1 MTRSAG
7 GLTLRQLGPS
17 VYLPSGVYSTAI
29 GAVAPV
35 VVLSAT
41 GLGASLATAALVA
54 AMVGLGQIAGSLP
67 AGVLI
72 ARIGEQRTMVAATAL
87 ALPALGAC
95 LLARDVLMLGAAVAL
110 LGVAGAAWIVARHAY
125 LAEAVRPSLR
135 ARAMST
141 LGGVSRIGTFIGP
154 FLGAAAMH
162 VAGLKGAYLVAM
174 AGVGIATVLLALL
187 PPVPHDRPPQTG
199 AARARLWTVIRDN
212 RRTLRTLGLGVLLVG
227 ALRASRQT
235 IVPLWGASLDLDP
248 ATIGLI
254 YGCSGAVDMLLFYPA
269 GRLMDRRGRRWA
281 AVPAM
286 TLLGVAHALLPL
298 AGDAPGLAA
307 AAMLMGLGNG
317 LSAGLIL
324 TIGADASPAE
334 GRAQFL
340 GAWRLCAD
348 VGNGGGPLAIG
359 AVTAAASLTAA
370 ALTVGAAGLL
380 AAALLY
386 RWVPADADLAA
397 APRAQRSEATT
408 PPLTATDG
416 D

>member
-1 MTRSAG
+1 MTEPGG
-7 GLTLRQLGPS
+7 GLTLRQIGLS
-17 VYLPSGVYSTAI
+17 VYLPSGVYSTGI

-87 ALPALGAC
+87 ALPALCAC
-95 LLARDVLMLGAAVAL
+95 MLAPNVLLLGAAVAL

-141 LGGVSRIGTFIGP
+141 LGGVARIGTFIGP

-162 VAGLKGAYLVAM
+162 FAGLKGAYLVAIT
-174 AGVGIATVLLALL
+174 GVGTATVLLALL
-187 PPVPHDRPPQTG
+187 PPVPHDRPVVAGQ
-199 AARARLWTVIRDN
+199 ARAGLWTVIHDN
-212 RRTLRTLGLGVLLVG
+212 RRTLRTLGLGITLVG
-227 ALRASRQT
+227 AMRASRQT

-269 GRLMDRRGRRWA
+269 GRLMDRHGRRWA

-286 TLLGVAHALLPL
+286 ALLGLATALLPL
-298 AGDAPGLAA
+298 ATSAPGLAA

-317 LSAGLIL
+317 LSAGLVL
-324 TIGADASPAE
+324 TIGADVSPAE

-348 VGNGGGPLAIG
+348 VGNGGGPLVIG
-359 AVTAAASLTAA
+359 AVTAAVSLTAA

-380 AAALLY
+380 AATLLY
-386 RWVPADADLAA
+386 RWIPAHAA
-397 APRAQRSEATT
+397 HPAQTAPRN
-408 PPLTATDG
+408 
-416 D
+416 

>member
-1 MTRSAG
+1 MTGTAE

-17 VYLPSGVYSTAI
+17 VYLPSGVYSTAL

-54 AMVGLGQIAGSLP
+54 AMIGLGQIAGSLP

-72 ARIGEQRTMVAATAL
+72 ARFGEQRTMVAATAL
-87 ALPALGAC
+87 AVPALGAC
-95 LLARDVLMLGAAVAL
+95 MLARNVLMLGAAVGL

-125 LAEAVRPSLR
+125 LTEAVHPTLR

-141 LGGVSRIGTFIGP
+141 LGGVARIGTFIGP

-162 VAGLKGAYLVAM
+162 LTGLRGAYLVAM
-174 AGVGIATVLLALL
+174 AGAGLATALLALL
-187 PPVPHDRPPQTG
+187 PPVPHDRPAHTLG
-199 AARARLWTVIRDN
+199 APARLWTVIRDN

-227 ALRASRQT
+227 ALRASRQA
-235 IVPLWGASLDLDP
+235 IVPLWGASLGLDP

-269 GRLMDRRGRRWA
+269 GRLMDRHGRRWA

-286 TLLGVAHALLPL
+286 ALLGLAHALLPL
-298 AGDAPGLAA
+298 ATGGPGLAA

-317 LSAGLIL
+317 LSAGLVL
-324 TIGADASPAE
+324 TIGSDVSPAE

-348 VGNGGGPLAIG
+348 IGNGGGPLLIG
-359 AVTAAASLTAA
+359 AVTAALSLAAA
-370 ALTVGAAGLL
+370 ALTVASAGLL
-380 AAALLY
+380 AATLLY
-386 RWVPADADLAA
+386 RWLPTPVAHLSGRP
-397 APRAQRSEATT
+397 PRT
-408 PPLTATDG
+408 
-416 D
+416 

>member
-1 MTRSAG
+1 MTETAG

-17 VYLPSGVYSTAI
+17 IYLPSAVYSTAL
-29 GAVAPV
+29 GAIAPV

-41 GLGASLATAALVA
+41 ELGASLATAAVVA
-54 AMVGLGQIAGSLP
+54 AMIGLGQIAGALP

-72 ARIGEQRTMVAATAL
+72 ARIGEQRTMVAATGL
-87 ALPALGAC
+87 ALPALVAC
-95 LLARDVLMLGAAVAL
+95 TLAPNVLLLGAGVAL

-125 LAEAVRPSLR
+125 LTEAVDPALR

-141 LGGVSRIGTFIGP
+141 LGGVGRIGTFVGP

-162 VAGLKGAYLVAM
+162 VGGLTGAYLVAI
-174 AGVGIATVLLALL
+174 AGVAVGTAMLALL
-187 PPVPHDRPPQTG
+187 PPVPHDRPAHRTG
-199 AARARLWTVIRDN
+199 GPPLSLWTVIREN
-212 RRTLRTLGLGVLLVG
+212 RHVLRTLGLGILLVG

-235 IVPLWGASLDLDP
+235 IVPLWGAALELDP

-269 GRLMDRRGRRWA
+269 GKLMDRYGRRWA

-286 TLLGVAHALLPL
+286 ALLGLAHGLLPL
-298 AGDAPGLAA
+298 AGDARGLALV
-307 AAMLMGLGNG
+307 AMLMGLGNG

-324 TIGADASPAE
+324 TIGADVSPAH

-348 VGNGGGPLAIG
+348 IGNGGGPLLIG
-359 AVTAAASLTAA
+359 AITAAVSLTAA
-370 ALTVGAAGLL
+370 ALTVAGAGAL
-380 AAALLY
+380 AAVLLH
-386 RWVPADADLAA
+386 RWVP
-397 APRAQRSEATT
+397 PQPHSV
-408 PPLTATDG
+408 
-416 D
+416 